1 MYPFDTV
8 YLEALGVDCCCCLT
22 RANDRNRPHLCAH
35 QKPLEILDFLLDGNV
50 ELLDTFESKPVLLD
64 EDTDGAVH
72 ELGGDLEDVLGHGG
86 GQENDLGGLG
96 EELEDIVDLLGETA
110 RQHLV
115 GLVEAGFFMP

>member
-1 MYPFDTV
+1 MEAVVNLLGETV
-8 YLEALGVDCCCCLT
+8 
-22 RANDRNRPHLCAH
+22 RQHLV
-35 QKPLEILDFLLDGNV
+35 GNV
-50 ELLDTFESKPVLLD
+50 ELLNTFEGKPVLLD
-64 EDTDGAVH
+64 EDTAGAVH